1 MDATLTL
8 RHLCFTGP
16 RREPAEIDFS
26 HGLNVIH
33 GASETGK
40 SFILEALDFMLG
52 SGAALRDIPE
62 RVGYGRAFLGIE
74 DSFGETFTL
83 ERSTS
88 GGDFLCY
95 NGLHRAAPKAVV
107 LRAKH
112 NPNRQDNVSR
122 FLLKRIGLDGKRIRK
137 NARGETNS
145 LSFRNLAHLCL
156 INEGDIQKQGS
167 PFETGQVISRTAE
180 MSTLKLLLTGV
191 DDSAVVPGEQDRARS
206 QSRTAKVEV
215 IDELILSY
223 RDRLTGLV
231 GEEDDAGELTDQI
244 ARINETLSGQDQ
256 MLGQTEEV
264 YRSAIA
270 LRNQLRRKLEDAH
283 ERSAEIHEL
292 LARFKILEDHYESD
306 LRRLAAIREAGMLV
320 GALAARVCPL
330 CGAQPAAQHLD
341 ADCDGNTD
349 AVIAAADAEI
359 AKIEVLLRELRET
372 VAQLEKEEGS
382 FSTLVP
388 DLEKQLAG
396 ADAQIAEVSPSLAS
410 LRAAYA
416 ELMNERFIVQ
426 NALNLFRSIADLE
439 TRRAEIESAPAAARE
454 AGTPPNTTDLSFSV
468 LEDFSR
474 TLEGVLR
481 AWNFPEADRVH
492 FDKESRDFI
501 IDGKPRGA
509 RGEGAAGDHPRRR
522 YRRTSRFHHGQAVA
536 ASWLCRP

>member
-1 MDATLTL
+1 MDTTLTL

-52 SGAALRDIPE
+52 SGAVLRDIPE
-62 RVGYGRAFLGIE
+62 RVGYDRAFLGIE

-95 NGLHRAAPKAVV
+95 DGLHRAAPKDIQGVV

-167 PFETGQVISRTAE
+167 PFETGQVISRTSE

-191 DDSAVVPGEQDRARS
+191 DDSAVVPAEQDRTRS
-206 QSRTAKVEV
+206 LSRTAKVEV
-215 IDELILSY
+215 IDELIVSY

-231 GEEDDAGELTDQI
+231 GEEDDIGELTDQV
-244 ARINETLSGQDQ
+244 ARINESLSGQDQ
-256 MLGQTEEV
+256 ILSQTEEV
-264 YRSAIA
+264 YRSALA
-270 LRNQLRRKLEDAH
+270 LRNQFRRKLEEAH
-283 ERSAEIHEL
+283 ERKAEIQEL

-320 GALAARVCPL
+320 GALSARVCPL
-330 CGAQPAAQHLD
+330 CGAQPEAQHLD

-349 AVIAAADAEI
+349 AVVAGADAEI

-372 VAQLEKEEGS
+372 VAQLQEEEGS

-396 ADAQIAEVSPSLAS
+396 AEAQIAEVSPSLAS

-416 ELMNERFIVQ
+416 ERM
-426 NALNLFRSIADLE
+426 
-439 TRRAEIESAPAAARE
+439 
-454 AGTPPNTTDLSFSV
+454 
-468 LEDFSR
+468 
-474 TLEGVLR
+474 
-481 AWNFPEADRVH
+481 
-492 FDKESRDFI
+492 K
-501 IDGKPRGA
+501 
-509 RGEGAAGDHPRRR
+509 
-522 YRRTSRFHHGQAVA
+522 
-536 ASWLCRP
+536 